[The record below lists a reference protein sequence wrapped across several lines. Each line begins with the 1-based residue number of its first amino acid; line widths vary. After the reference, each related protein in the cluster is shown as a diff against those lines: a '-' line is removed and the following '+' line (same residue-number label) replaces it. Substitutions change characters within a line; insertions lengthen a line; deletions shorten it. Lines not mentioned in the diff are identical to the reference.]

1 MGSPSIT
8 EYRPDGSFV
17 VIKADDRTP
26 EEKQAPLLAAL
37 ANRRWQATQTFT
49 YDGVQTAAD
58 GAATAL
64 TGAIVAMQLPGGP
77 DTVFWKLADGDFRE
91 WDLAALVAFGQAV
104 RAHIQACFDHE
115 AALAAQILNGE
126 EPNIEAG
133 WPGAS

>member
-1 MGSPSIT
+1 MGSPAIY
-8 EYRPDGSFV
+8 EYRPGGQ
-17 VIKADDRTP
+17 VITIKEDDRTP
-26 EEKQAPLLAAL
+26 EEKQTPLLAAL
-37 ANRRWQATQTFT
+37 ANRRWQAVQTFT

-77 DTVFWKLADGDFRE
+77 DTVLWKLADGDFRV

-115 AALAAQILNGE
+115 ADLAAQILNGE
-126 EPNIEAG
+126 EPDVEAG
-133 WPGAS
+133 WP

>member
-1 MGSPSIT
+1 MGSPAIY
-8 EYRPDGSFV
+8 EYRPGGQV
-17 VIKADDRTP
+17 VTIKEDDRTP

-37 ANRRWQATQTFT
+37 ANRRWQETQTFT

-58 GAATAL
+58 GAATAM

-77 DTVFWKLADGDFRE
+77 DTVLWKLADGDFRV

-115 AALAAQILNGE
+115 ATLAAAILNGE

-133 WPGAS
+133 WPEGG